1 MDLKH
6 VFDDNTE
13 KYDRYRPTY
22 PIALYQEI
30 ERYAEINQNTRILE
44 IGFGTGQATNYFIDK
59 GNDVTGIDI
68 GLKLF
73 AYTKQKYMNKPNL
86 TLISG
91 NFENYPF
98 ASDYYDLIYSATA
111 FHWINPIIGYPK
123 VLDLLKP
130 NGVFAIFNNHPFV
143 SRNNDL
149 VHMAIQAVYQR
160 YLTTQKKVSE
170 FKHTDLEKISIQL
183 TQYGFKDLQT
193 NIYQNTRIMR
203 AKDYVS
209 LLDTY
214 SDHDLIDNK
223 IEFKKAIIKAI
234 NDNGGMIN
242 IYDSIDLYLAR
253 K

>member
-30 ERYAEINQNTRILE
+30 EKYATIDQNSKILE
-44 IGFGTGQATNYFIDK
+44 IGYGTGQATNYFIDK

-73 AYTKQKYMNKPNL
+73 EYTKQKYMNKANL
-86 TLISG
+86 SLISG
-91 NFENYPF
+91 SFETHPF
-98 ASDYYDLIYSATA
+98 ESGYYDLIFSATA
-111 FHWINPIIGYPK
+111 FHWIDPIIGYQK

-143 SRNNDL
+143 SRTDDL

-170 FKHTDLEKISIQL
+170 FKHTDLEKISHQL
-183 TQYGFKDLQT
+183 TQYGFKNIQT
-193 NIYQNTRIMR
+193 SIHQNTRIMR
-203 AKDYVS
+203 AKDYVG

-234 NDNGGMIN
+234 NDNGGMIT
-242 IYDSIDLYLAR
+242 IYDTIDLYLAR